1 MRTIVLLLLLLA
13 TTFSF
18 GTIPDSAPKTK
29 EIKAALAAHDRTIHV
44 KDGFIRDPYI
54 VKGPDGFFYFTGT
67 TQISTRKELPEDKYT
82 SGKIGYDVKAWKTKD
97 FIHWKS
103 LGVIYSLKDG
113 FWYTAKPESFK
124 TGEEFRWR
132 LWAPELY
139 FINGRSVVISTSP
152 SPVSLGNFSVAQG
165 LKLKGPWA
173 NPMGDQVSR
182 IHDPSLFQDDDGTW
196 YMIWGLGPATI
207 APMKP
212 DLSGYAAEPINI
224 GSTGEFKGVGYEG
237 FLIRKILGKY
247 VLFGTD
253 WSTGK
258 GRRGTYNLYY
268 ATADKITGPYS
279 ERKFA
284 GRFLG
289 HGTLFQD
296 NTGRW
301 WCTAFFNGNVPPLSR
316 EGIQTKELSD
326 NAYTLNEQ
334 GLNLVPMDIK
344 KVGSDIIIRSAD
356 PDYANPGP
364 EELQKFQKR

>member
-1 MRTIVLLLLLLA
+1 MRTSIFILLFVSA
-13 TTFSF
+13 TFSF
-18 GTIPDSAPKTK
+18 GIEPGVLLKPK
-29 EIKAALAAHDRTIHV
+29 EIKAAFAAHNRAIHI
-44 KDGFIRDPYI
+44 KDDWIRDPYI
-54 VKGPDGFFYFTGT
+54 VKSPDGFYYFTGT
-67 TQISTRKELPEDKYT
+67 TQLSTRKELPEDRYT

-103 LGVIYSLKDG
+103 LGIIYSLTEG

-124 TGEEFRWR
+124 SGEEKGWR

-139 FINGRSVVISTSP
+139 VINNKFVVISTSP
-152 SPVSLGNFSVAQG
+152 SPVTLGNLSVAQG
-165 LKLKGPWA
+165 LKPKGPWA
-173 NPMGDQVSR
+173 NPMGDKVSR
-182 IHDPSLFQDDDGTW
+182 IHDPSLFKDDDGTW
-196 YMIWGLGPATI
+196 WMIWGLGPTTI

-212 DLSGYAAEPINI
+212 DLSDYASKPVNI
-224 GSTGEFKGVGYEG
+224 GSSGQVKDVGYEG
-237 FLIRKILGKY
+237 FLMRKILGKY
-247 VLFGTD
+247 VLFGTA

-258 GRRGTYNLYY
+258 ARRGTYNLYY

-296 NTGRW
+296 NAGRW
-301 WCTAFFNGNVPPLSR
+301 WCTSFFNGNVPPLPR

-334 GLNLVPMDIK
+334 GLNLVPLDIQ
-344 KVGSDIIIRSAD
+344 KVGNDIVIHSTD
-356 PDYANPGP
+356 PDYAVPGP
-364 EELQKFQKR
+364 EELQKF

>member
-1 MRTIVLLLLLLA
+1 MRTIALILILLT

-18 GTIPDSAPKTK
+18 GTIPDSAPKPE

-54 VKGPDGFFYFTGT
+54 VKAPDGFFYFTGT

-82 SGKIGYDVKAWKTKD
+82 SGKIGYEVQVWKTKD

-113 FWYTAKPESFK
+113 FWYTAKPENFK
-124 TGEEFRWR
+124 TGEGLRWR

-139 FINGRSVVISTSP
+139 FINGRFVVISTSP
-152 SPVSLGNFSVAQG
+152 SPVSLGNISVAQG
-165 LKLKGPWA
+165 LKPKGPWA
-173 NPMGDQVSR
+173 NPMGDKISR
-182 IHDPSLFQDDDGTW
+182 IHDPSLFQDDDRTW
-196 YMIWGLGPATI
+196 WMIWGLGPATI
-207 APMKP
+207 APLKT
-212 DLSGYAAEPINI
+212 DLSGYASEPINI
-224 GSTGEFKGVGYEG
+224 GSAGEFKDVGYEG
-237 FLIRKILGKY
+237 FLMRKILGKY
-247 VLFGTD
+247 VLFGTA

-258 GRRGTYNLYY
+258 GRKGTYNLYY
-268 ATADKITGPYS
+268 ATADKITGPYG

-289 HGTLFQD
+289 HGTTLQD
-296 NTGRW
+296 SAGRW
-301 WCTAFFNGNVPPLSR
+301 WRTAFFNGNVPPLSR

-334 GLNLVPMDIK
+334 GLNLVPLDVNMEGNEL
-344 KVGSDIIIRSAD
+344 VIRATD
-356 PDYANPGP
+356 PDYSVPGP
-364 EELQKFQKR
+364 EELQKFRTK